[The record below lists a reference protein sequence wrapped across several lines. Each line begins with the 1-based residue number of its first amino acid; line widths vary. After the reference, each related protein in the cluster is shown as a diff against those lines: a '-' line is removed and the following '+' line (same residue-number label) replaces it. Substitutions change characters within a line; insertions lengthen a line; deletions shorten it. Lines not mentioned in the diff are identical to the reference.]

1 MKKNQLLKTLLI
13 LIVLGAVACYLHRDE
28 LKKYFGKD
36 DGPSEYLLPEGEID
50 LSRVK
55 KVTFTSKDKTVTLVN
70 DGGWKVVERYGYPV
84 NMDNLDKF
92 ITALCDCRILR
103 EMELSDELK
112 SEMKLTD
119 DAGAVTVKL
128 MDGDGKDLRTLVCGI
143 THDKESDGG
152 NMPQGMM
159 MMGGGNMP
167 DGRFILLADGRAVLV
182 PDTLYSVDSAVASW
196 LDKDFF
202 KIGDMKSA
210 ELLEGGKSLWKM
222 ARGSKSDDLKLD
234 APTPEGKELDTSKIS
249 SVKSAFSWMRFN
261 DVADPAAKPEAIGMD
276 KAKSMVVKDFD
287 GFTYTMTFGAAVGDK
302 RYLKLEKA
310 EWDGETVRK
319 PVDGEKPEDKA
330 KLDAE
335 FAAKV
340 KENQAKAASMNE
352 QYGKWIYEV
361 GTYSLGNVDHV
372 IGDFFKDK
380 PQEKPA
386 EEKK

>member
-13 LIVLGAVACYLHRDE
+13 LIVLGAIACYLHRDE
-28 LKKYFGKD
+28 LKKYFGKEEVTA
-36 DGPSEYLLPEGEID
+36 EYLLPEGEID
-50 LSRVK
+50 LSHVK
-55 KVTFTSKDKTVTLVN
+55 KVSFTSKDKTVTLEN
-70 DGGWKVVERYGYPV
+70 NGGWKVVERYGYPV

-92 ITALCDCRILR
+92 ITSLCDCKIIRV
-103 EMELSDELK
+103 MDLSDELK

-167 DGRFILLADGRAVLV
+167 DGRFILLSDGRAVLV
-182 PDTLYSVDSAVASW
+182 PDTLYSVDSAVATW
-196 LDKDFF
+196 LDKEFF
-202 KIGDMKSA
+202 KIGDMKSV
-210 ELLEGGKSLWKM
+210 ELLDGDQSLWKM
-222 ARGSKSDDLKLD
+222 ARGSKTDDLKLD
-234 APTPEGKELDTSKIS
+234 APIPDGKELDTSKIS

-261 DVADPAAKPEAIGMD
+261 DVADPAAKPEDIGMN
-276 KAKSMVVKDFD
+276 KAKTLVVKDFD
-287 GFTYTMTFGAAVGDK
+287 GFTFTMTFGAAVGDK
-302 RYLKLEKA
+302 RYLKLEKV

-319 PVDGEKPEDKA
+319 PADGEKPEDKA
-330 KLDAE
+330 KLDVE
-335 FAAKV
+335 FAAKI
-340 KENQAKAASMNE
+340 KEKQSKAASMNE
-352 QYGKWIYEV
+352 TYSKWVYEV

-372 IGDFFKDK
+372 VGDFFKDK
-380 PQEKPA
+380 PQEKPT

>member
-13 LIVLGAVACYLHRDE
+13 LIVLGAIACYLHRDE

-36 DGPSEYLLPEGEID
+36 EAVAEYLLPEGEID

-55 KVTFTSKDKTVTLVN
+55 KVMITTKDKAVTLVN
-70 DGGWKVVERYGYPV
+70 DGGWKVVERYNYPV
-84 NMDNLDKF
+84 NMDSLDKF
-92 ITALCDCRILR
+92 ITSLCDCKIVRV
-103 EMELSDELK
+103 MDLSDELK

-128 MDGDGKDLRTLVCGI
+128 MDGDGNELRTLVCGI
-143 THDKESDGG
+143 THDKESEGG
-152 NMPQGMM
+152 DMPRGMM

-167 DGRFILLADGRAVLV
+167 DGRFILLSDGRAVLV
-182 PDTLYSVDSAVASW
+182 PDTLYAVDSAVSTW
-196 LDKDFF
+196 LDKEFF

-210 ELLEGGKSLWKM
+210 ELLESGKSLWKM

-234 APTPEGKELDTSKIS
+234 AAIPDGKELDTSKIS

-261 DVADPAAKPEAIGMD
+261 DVADPAAKPEDIGMD
-276 KAKSMVVKDFD
+276 KAKSLVVKDFD
-287 GFTYTMTFGAAVGDK
+287 GFTYTMTFGGTVGDK
-302 RYLKLEKA
+302 RYLKLDKA

-319 PVDGEKPEDKA
+319 PADGEKPEDKA
-330 KLDAE
+330 KLDAD

-340 KENQAKAASMNE
+340 KENQTKAASMNE
-352 QYGKWIYEV
+352 QFGKWIYEV

>member
-1 MKKNQLLKTLLI
+1 
-13 LIVLGAVACYLHRDE
+13 
-28 LKKYFGKD
+28 
-36 DGPSEYLLPEGEID
+36 
-50 LSRVK
+50 
-55 KVTFTSKDKTVTLVN
+55 
-70 DGGWKVVERYGYPV
+70 VERYGYPV

-92 ITALCDCRILR
+92 ITSLCDCKIVRV
-103 EMELSDELK
+103 MDLSDELK

-119 DAGAVTVKL
+119 DTGAVTVKL
-128 MDGDGKDLRTLVCGI
+128 MDGDGNDLRTLVCGI
-143 THDKESDGG
+143 THDKESEGG
-152 NMPQGMM
+152 DMPRGMM

-167 DGRFILLADGRAVLV
+167 DGRFILLSDGRAVLV
-182 PDTLYSVDSAVASW
+182 PDTLYAVDSAVSSW
-196 LDKDFF
+196 LDKEFF

-234 APTPEGKELDTSKIS
+234 AAIPDGKELDTSKIS

-261 DVADPAAKPEAIGMD
+261 DVADPAAKPEDIGMD
-276 KAKSMVVKDFD
+276 KAKSLVVKDFD
-287 GFTYTMTFGAAVGDK
+287 GFTYTMTFGGTVADK

-319 PVDGEKPEDKA
+319 PADGEKPEDKA

-340 KENQAKAASMNE
+340 KENQAKAASLNE
-352 QYGKWIYEV
+352 QFGKWIYEV

>member
-13 LIVLGAVACYLHRDE
+13 LIVLGAIACDLHRDE

-36 DGPSEYLLPEGEID
+36 EAVAEYLLPEGEID

-55 KVTFTSKDKTVTLVN
+55 KVMITSKDKSVTLEKN
-70 DGGWKVVERYGYPV
+70 DGWKVVERYGYPA
-84 NMDNLDKF
+84 NMDNLDRF
-92 ITALCDCRILR
+92 ITSLFDCRILR
-103 EMELSDELK
+103 AMELSDELK
-112 SEMKLTD
+112 ADMKLTD
-119 DAGAVTVKL
+119 ETGAVTVKL
-128 MDGDGKDLRTLVCGI
+128 MDGEGQILRTLVCGI
-143 THDKESDGG
+143 THDKESEGG
-152 NMPQGMM
+152 DMPRGMM

-167 DGRFILLADGRAVLV
+167 DGRFILLSDGRAVLV
-182 PDTLYSVDSAVASW
+182 PDTLYAVDSAIFSW
-196 LDKDFF
+196 LDKEFF

-234 APTPEGKELDTSKIS
+234 AAIPDGKELDTSKIS
-249 SVKSAFSWMRFN
+249 SVKSAFGWMRFN
-261 DVADPAAKPEAIGMD
+261 DVADPAAKPEDIGMD
-276 KAKSMVVKDFD
+276 KAKSLVVKDFD
-287 GFTYTMTFGAAVGDK
+287 GFTYTMTFGGTVGDK

-310 EWDGETVRK
+310 EWEGETVRK
-319 PVDGEKPEDKA
+319 PADGEKPEDKA

-340 KENQAKAASMNE
+340 KENQAKAASMNK
-352 QYGKWIYEV
+352 QFGKWIYEV

-386 EEKK
+386 DEKK